1 MTSHRVPAGCAVTPS
16 PARAVTLREAP
27 TSSARV
33 PVTVGQAP
41 GRRYPYT
48 LATAG
53 MTRAERAIWFQS
65 HRMKHGDSDG
75 SVPSRFLCDGAP
87 TDRVRRDAFEEA
99 DQFYHQGVYHG
110 MGRVAWK
117 Q

>member
-1 MTSHRVPAGCAVTPS
+1 MRERAVLHLAVGDAAGRPAGRS
-16 PARAVTLREAP
+16 
-27 TSSARV
+27 
-33 PVTVGQAP
+33 
-41 GRRYPYT
+41 PYT

-53 MTRAERAIWFQS
+53 MTRTERAIWFQS

-75 SVPSRFLCDGAP
+75 CVPSRFLCDGAP
-87 TDRVRRDAFEEA
+87 TNRVRRDAFEES

>member
-16 PARAVTLREAP
+16 PARAGTLREP
-27 TSSARV
+27 LSSSARV
-33 PVTVGQAP
+33 PVTVGWAA
-41 GRRYPYT
+41 GRRPYK
-48 LATAG
+48 LSTAG
-53 MTRAERAIWFQS
+53 MTLKERALWFRTR
-65 HRMKHGDSDG
+65 RMKHGDSDG
-75 SVPSRFLCDGAP
+75 SVPSRYLCDGAP